1 MDIPSIFQVPGRH
14 HLKNRA
20 TGGRSSCPRA
30 NRFAIPWTGHQGHH
44 GHPGVSTGCYG
55 KVGILI
61 FTSLQV
67 TSSVIFFIFEMG
79 ENLWGNHE
87 QYLFWWLIIN
97 FRQTDVI
104 WCVCSIFRHTHIINI
119 LWSCTG
125 NHPITGWFT
134 GKIPSATHHDEWM
147 IGLWNGNPQRN
158 IEQPPSFSQ
167 NSIPGWNPS
176 IRE

>member
-1 MDIPSIFQVPGRH
+1 MTFAAAPQQKHFFFLIPWLNHDIPLVKLWIFPLHLHDIHMIFGQIQWYSNHISMDIPSIFQVPGRH

-79 ENLWGNHE
+79 ENLWGKSWTIPLLMVNHKFSTNRRH
-87 QYLFWWLIIN
+87 LMRMLHL
-97 FRQTDVI
+97 QT
-104 WCVCSIFRHTHIINI
+104 
-119 LWSCTG
+119 
-125 NHPITGWFT
+125 HPYY
-134 GKIPSATHHDEWM
+134 
-147 IGLWNGNPQRN
+147 
-158 IEQPPSFSQ
+158 
-167 NSIPGWNPS
+167 
-176 IRE
+176 